1 MRFLIDEC
9 LTVELILEAGHKG
22 YEAYHL
28 VRIGKAGWP
37 DWNIVPYAID
47 GDFILVTNNA
57 SDFRLLYGMQP
68 IHPGLIIIL
77 PSVERLLQR
86 RLFAAAL
93 VELQTAGELV
103 NRVLEVGLD
112 DDAATFSVYDLSA
125 GDS

>member
-9 LTVELILEAGHKG
+9 LTVELILEAGYKG
-22 YEAYHL
+22 NEAYHL

-47 GDFILVTNNA
+47 GDFTLVTNNA

-77 PSVERLLQR
+77 PNVERLLQR
-86 RLFAAAL
+86 RLSAQAL
-93 VELQTAGELV
+93 VELQTAGDMV

-112 DDAATFSVYDLSA
+112 DDAATFSVYELFSVE
-125 GDS
+125 S